1 MGSPDFALHSLET
14 LSKKYDVIGVFT
26 QPDKPSGRGK
36 IITPP
41 PVKELAISL
50 GLPVFQPVTLKDHAV
65 YIQLNDL
72 KSDLI
77 VVVAY
82 GKLLPSQ
89 VLDIPKL
96 GCINVHA
103 SLLPRWRGASPIQA
117 AILAGDPETGITI
130 MKLGVGLD
138 DGPILAQK
146 SSPILPDDT
155 AGSLSD
161 RLAIE
166 GTELLLNTLPNFAEG
181 KITPI
186 NQDEKQVTMAPRI
199 KKEDGLLN
207 FSLSSEVLSRRVR
220 AFSPWPAAYFIH
232 ENQPVRVFK
241 VQAAIPSTLNPGQL
255 GKVNGYPAIG
265 TSLGDLVIL
274 ELQLPGKNKVSGAD
288 FLRGARNWE

>member
-1 MGSPDFALHSLET
+1 MT
-14 LSKKYDVIGVFT
+14 VIHNL
-26 QPDKPSGRGK
+26 KP
-36 IITPP
+36 
-41 PVKELAISL
+41 
-50 GLPVFQPVTLKDHAV
+50 
-65 YIQLNDL
+65 
-72 KSDLI
+72 DLI

-89 VLDIPKL
+89 VLDISKL

-146 SSPILPDDT
+146 SSPILPEDT
-155 AGSLSD
+155 AGSLSE
-161 RLAIE
+161 RLSVE
-166 GTELLLNTLPNFAEG
+166 GAELLLDTLPKYING
-181 KITPI
+181 KITSVP
-186 NQDEKQVTMAPRI
+186 QDEKLVTLAPRV

-232 ENQPVRVFK
+232 DNQSIRIFK
-241 VQAAIPSTLNPGQL
+241 VQSAIPSTLKQGQL
-255 GKVNGYPAIG
+255 GKVNGYPAVG
-265 TSLGDLVIL
+265 TTQGDLVIL
-274 ELQLPGKNKVSGAD
+274 ELQLPGKKKVSGAD
-288 FLRGARNWE
+288 FLRGARNWG